1 MWLARLQDVD
11 SRRARADRAR
21 TVLAVSANPASAGPS
36 IPPVAHADRQLLALH
51 ALRQRQLRT
60 AFLHGRRRSWRDR
73 RRIWPAVVVAVVL
86 VAVLIAA
93 VSVVAAV
100 HREVKGA
107 AAVGAI
113 PGGAAATDRAVTG
126 PPAG

>member
-21 TVLAVSANPASAGPS
+21 TVLAVSANPAPAGQS
-36 IPPVAHADRQLLALH
+36 IPPVPHADRQLLALH

-73 RRIWPAVVVAVVL
+73 RRIWPAVVFAVVL

-93 VSVVAAV
+93 VSLVAAV
-100 HREVKGA
+100 HREGNGA
-107 AAVGAI
+107 AAIGSS
-113 PGGAAATDRAVTG
+113 PGG
-126 PPAG
+126 